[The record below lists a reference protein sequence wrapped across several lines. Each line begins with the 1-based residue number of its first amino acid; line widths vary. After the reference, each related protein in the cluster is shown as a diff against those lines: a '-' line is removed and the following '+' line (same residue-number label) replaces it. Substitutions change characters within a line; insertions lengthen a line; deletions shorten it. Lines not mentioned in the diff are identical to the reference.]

1 MSNAIKLRNTKKKL
15 FTETIKEAN
24 ITYLDNPFRNE
35 YMDMETSMETR
46 RSMPHDD
53 SHNELHK
60 RSKTELTNCAYLSI
74 KYNFKYRHWTDSNG
88 FIPIKADW
96 QGRVLD
102 VTYPN
107 EPLVVSSEQIYFI
120 FGLFFHVQAHI

>member
-1 MSNAIKLRNTKKKL
+1 MTNAIKLRNTKKKL

-24 ITYLDNPFRNE
+24 ITYLDNPFINE
-35 YMDMETSMETR
+35 YMDMETSTNMR
-46 RSMPHDD
+46 HFD
-53 SHNELHK
+53 SHAELHN

-96 QGRVLD
+96 QGRVID

-120 FGLFFHVQAHI
+120 FGLFFYIQAHI